1 MSISFEKVFSER
13 NASEA
18 IYTEEIPAGLGCMR
32 PLKKGQFLRIEDVYG
47 NQGLDFLCYD
57 LHNPED
63 HYSSTQTIVRQKNI
77 YLNTG
82 TVMVTE
88 SGKELLKIVADT
100 CTCQD
105 TLGGACA
112 CESNT
117 VRYGHHTLHMRTC
130 RDTFLE
136 LVSQRS
142 DQYGKA
148 EIVPNMNIFAQI
160 VKMPDDSFEFCDGIS
175 APGSYIEFEALS
187 DTMILISNCPQI
199 NNPCSGFN
207 PTPNRIYIFDK

>member
-1 MSISFEKVFSER
+1 MK
-13 NASEA
+13 
-18 IYTEEIPAGLGCMR
+18 
-32 PLKKGQFLRIEDVYG
+32 PLMKGQTLRIEDCKG

-77 YLNTG
+77 YINTG
-82 TVMVTE
+82 TVLVTE
-88 SGKELLKIVADT
+88 SGKELLKITADT

-117 VRYGHHTLHMRTC
+117 VRYGHQTLPMRTC

-136 LVSQRS
+136 EISKHS
-142 DQYGKA
+142 DKYSKA
-148 EIVPNMNIFAQI
+148 ELVPNVNIFAQI
-160 VKMPDDSFEFCDGIS
+160 LKLPDDTFEFLDGIS
-175 APGSYIEFEALS
+175 APGSYIEFEALA

-199 NNPCSGFN
+199 NNPCSGYK
-207 PTPNRIYIFDK
+207 PTVNNVYIFDK